1 MSRPFALAIVRA
13 AARVVSFTFAPRV
26 RQMIDPTFVE
36 WADHR
41 WHRERGSGASASRA
55 TGRALRLLFADA
67 LTTAPATWM
76 MSAAVNCDGAD
87 SPASPRPLWRRSF
100 DGGGRDVRQAWRA
113 VRRAPGFAALV
124 ILTIGLGVGASAASF
139 DALDRTVLRPLPFKD
154 SDRLAQVS
162 MRDKRN
168 SFSTPHAAAVAAWR
182 QSATLSSGFVVA
194 RDLIAVRTG
203 DGPAERLD
211 TLGISPSLPA
221 FLGIQPIVGRMLG
234 PADAAD
240 GAPNALMITERYWRS
255 HFAADPGVSGRTMQ
269 LAGAPWT
276 IAGVWP
282 DGARL
287 IMRAD
292 PLELVRVFK
301 PKEELSAGSLSYV
314 FLKLARGA
322 DLVAA
327 EGELSALMPASPDRG
342 PTGEE
347 RPAITP
353 PTVFLG
359 DAYVSGVW
367 LVFAGSIALLLVAV
381 ANAGHLLAVRAG
393 ARRFELGVRFALG
406 GSMLRIAR
414 LIVFE
419 SLIFGIGG
427 VAAGVL
433 IALGFEQLMRNYEP
447 RLFAPVLGAGLG
459 GRALAFASLLAL
471 FSAIVCS
478 IAPLVVMR
486 STDVREVISTAGAG
500 RATGRSPRLR
510 AAAIGAQAALAIIL
524 ITGAALMVRS
534 YTTLMRIDTGI
545 AIDRLATISVSAP
558 ARRYATPALQ
568 RAFLERVR
576 EALATTPGV
585 VGVTTS
591 GMPIMM
597 ASIFMGVPHLE
608 GEPEPLADET
618 AMTAGGGVPIGFFE
632 VMGFRL
638 IAGRFFQPDDKDVA
652 IVTEN
657 FARARGGVVVG
668 RKLVYPRGRKTVE
681 VVGVV
686 GDTRTFGMAARG
698 DRATVYE
705 PIADDTAST
714 FQRFMLRTDRDPA
727 MVLSAARA
735 RLAEIDPEV
744 PPSERETGMD
754 VVRRQT
760 AQFRLVAVLL
770 TSLAVLG
777 LLLAMAGVYAAV
789 AIDVSRR
796 TREVGLRLALGATR
810 HQIASTVLR
819 RGLVPVVAGGAIGL
833 VLAQFATTRL
843 DTLLFNVS
851 ARDPLSAIAGP
862 VLIISAA
869 VVACLTPARRAAR
882 IDPVRTLRA

>member
-1 MSRPFALAIVRA
+1 MSRPVALTVVRA
-13 AARVVSFTFAPRV
+13 IARLVSLTFAPRV
-26 RQMIDPTFVE
+26 RRMTNPTFVE

-41 WHRERGSGASASRA
+41 WQRERGFGASAPRA
-55 TGRALRLLFADA
+55 AGRAVRALVADA

-76 MSAAVNCDGAD
+76 LFAAANEVSDPLA
-87 SPASPRPLWRRSF
+87 APRRWWRRPF
-100 DGGGRDVRQAWRA
+100 DGGGRDIRLAWRA
-113 VRRAPGFAALV
+113 VHRAPGFAALV

-168 SFSTPHAAAVAAWR
+168 SFSTPRAAAVAAWR

-221 FLGIQPIVGRMLG
+221 FLDIKPIVGRMLG

-255 HFAADPGVSGRTMQ
+255 HFGGDQGVSGRTLQ
-269 LAGAPWT
+269 LAGVPWT

-287 IMRAD
+287 IMRAE
-292 PLELVRVFK
+292 PIALVRVFK
-301 PKEELSAGSLSYV
+301 AKEELSAGSLSYV
-314 FLKLARGA
+314 FLKLAPGA
-322 DLVAA
+322 DLPAA
-327 EGELSALMPASPDRG
+327 EAELSALMPATPDRG
-342 PTGEE
+342 PSGDE

-367 LVFAGSIALLLVAV
+367 LVFAGSIGLLLVAV

-393 ARRFELGVRFALG
+393 ARRFELGVRIALG
-406 GSMLRIAR
+406 GSMPRIAR

-419 SLIFGIGG
+419 SLIFGLGG
-427 VAAGVL
+427 VAAGLVM
-433 IALGFEQLMRNYEP
+433 ALGFEELMRSYEP

-459 GRALAFASLLAL
+459 GRALIFAPVLAL
-471 FSAIVCS
+471 LSAVMCS

-486 STDVREVISTAGAG
+486 STDAREVISTAGAG
-500 RATGRSPRLR
+500 RATARRSRLR
-510 AAAIGAQAALAIIL
+510 TAAIGAQAALAIIL
-524 ITGAALMVRS
+524 ITGAAVMVRS
-534 YTTLMRIDTGI
+534 YTTLMRLDTGI

-558 ARRYATPALQ
+558 ARRYPTPELR
-568 RAFLERVR
+568 RAFLRRVR
-576 EALATTPGV
+576 EALETTPGV
-585 VGVTTS
+585 VGLTTS

-608 GEPEPLADET
+608 GEPEPPDDAT
-618 AMTAGGGVPIGFFE
+618 AITAGGGVPVGFFE
-632 VMGFRL
+632 VMGLRL
-638 IAGRFFQPDDKDVA
+638 VAGRFFQPGDKDVA

-657 FARARGGVVVG
+657 FARARAAVVG

-686 GDTRTFGMAARG
+686 GDTRTFGMAAKG
-698 DRATVYE
+698 DRVTVYE
-705 PIADDTAST
+705 PIADDAEST

-727 MVLSAARA
+727 VVLSAARA

-770 TSLAVLG
+770 ASLAALG
-777 LLLAMAGVYAAV
+777 LLLAMAGMYGAV
-789 AIDVSRR
+789 AMDVSRR
-796 TREVGLRLALGATR
+796 TREVGIRLALGATR

-819 RGLVPVVAGGAIGL
+819 RGLVPVVAGGAVGL
-833 VLAQFATTRL
+833 ILAQLATPRL
-843 DTLLFNVS
+843 ESLLFNVS
-851 ARDPLSAIAGP
+851 ARDPLSAIAGA
-862 VLIISAA
+862 VLIVIAA
-869 VVACLTPARRAAR
+869 VVACLIPARRAAR